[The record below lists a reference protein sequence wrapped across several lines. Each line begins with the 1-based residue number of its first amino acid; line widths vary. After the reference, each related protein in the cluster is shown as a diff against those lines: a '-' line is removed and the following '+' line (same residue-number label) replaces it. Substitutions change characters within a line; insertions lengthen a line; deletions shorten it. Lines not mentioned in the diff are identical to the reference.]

1 MRFCRSYAE
10 DKLNERDILNGCL
23 DQLRQLAPLKRVRRA
38 PAHRTGRRVGS
49 GVDVLVDVETERGP
63 LRFAAEMK
71 PMLKRPLPEHVS
83 LVRRKIGERFLLMS
97 EYVNPSIA
105 ATLRDSKINFIDTL
119 GNAYI
124 HVPGFIYVEKFGRK
138 PEVQGEKQ
146 PTALLQP
153 KGMRL
158 LYVLLTE
165 KGALNQTVRLL
176 RARAGISL
184 ERTASSMRE
193 LQDRGYARTVARRE
207 LVFVNKKA
215 LLELWLANYGDRL
228 RPGLVLGSFKM
239 PESIGRD
246 ATGILQSAFGGKP
259 QSYALGGSLGAYLL
273 TGYYR
278 GLTTEIFIREGM
290 MGEFKKRLKLIP
302 AKQTNV
308 TLLHLFS
315 PSVIYTGKAASEPVA
330 HPLLIYAELLYQGGD
345 REKET
350 ASLIYDR
357 YLKDDFDGS

>member
-1 MRFCRSYAE
+1 
-10 DKLNERDILNGCL
+10 LNEQDILNGCL
-23 DQLRQLAPLKRVRRA
+23 DQIRQLAPLERVRSTY
-38 PAHRTGRRVGS
+38 AHRAGRRAGS
-49 GVDVLVDVETERGP
+49 GSRIDIVVDIETERGP
-63 LRFAAEMK
+63 LRFAAEVK
-71 PMLKRPLPEHVS
+71 PILKRPLPEHLSV
-83 LVRRKIGERFLLMS
+83 VRRKVGEQFLLMS
-97 EYVNPSIA
+97 EYVNASIA

-124 HVPGFIYVEKFGRK
+124 HVPGFIYVEKCGRK
-138 PEVQGEKQ
+138 PQTQGEKQ

-165 KGALNQTVRLL
+165 RGALNQTARVL

-184 ERTASSMRE
+184 ERTVSSMRE
-193 LQDRGYARTVARRE
+193 LKEKGYVRTVGRGE
-207 LVFVNKKA
+207 LEFVDKKA

-228 RPGLVLGSFKM
+228 RPNLVLGIFKM
-239 PESIGRD
+239 SESVGRD
-246 ATGILQSAFGGKP
+246 ITGILQAAFGRKP

-278 GLTTEIFIREGM
+278 GLTTEIFVREGM
-290 MGEFKKRLKLIP
+290 MGELRKRLNLIP

-315 PSVIYTGKAASEPVA
+315 PSVVYGGKVPAQPVA
-330 HPLLIYAELLYQGGD
+330 HPLLIYAELLCQGGD

-357 YLKDDFDGS
+357 YLRDDYNGS